1 MDFAGEVVHAP
12 AGHALA
18 PGTRVYGSAPGAFAE
33 WVAVPVGAAAGLR
46 RVPRGWSAAEACAVG
61 ASGAV
66 SLGTWRRGGTVRKG
80 EWVLVTG
87 ATGGLGV
94 YAVQIAARYYGARVI
109 GLVGP
114 QGAAEKEELLM
125 ASGCEAVVR
134 YDLPHWEDSVR
145 EIAGGEGVH
154 MVYDGVGMVESCL
167 KCCRYGGMVVIV
179 GFAGRDGDIEKI
191 RANRILLKSAGV
203 TGFRFGETARRDP
216 GKARQILL
224 EFDGLVNQGM
234 ITPIVYKPEKEYR
247 GVEDIPRA
255 LLDLQAKKVWGR
267 SVITIADE
275 SDRSRL

>member
-1 MDFAGEVVHAP
+1 MARAP
-12 AGHALA
+12 PGHALA
-18 PGTRVYGSAPGAFAE
+18 PGDRVYGSALGAFAE
-33 WVAVPVGAAAGLR
+33 FVEVPLGAAAGLR
-46 RVPRGWSAAEACAVG
+46 RVPRAWSAAEACAVG

-66 SLGTWRRGGTVRKG
+66 SLGAWRRGGTVRAG
-80 EWVLVTG
+80 GWVLVTG

-94 YAVQIAARYYGARVI
+94 YAVQIAARYFGARVI

-114 QGAAEKEELLM
+114 QGAAEKETLLR

-134 YDLPHWEDSVR
+134 YDLPQWEERVR

-203 TGFRFGETARRDP
+203 TGFRFGETSRRDP
-216 GKARQILL
+216 EKAMQIFS
-224 EFDGLVNQGM
+224 EFDDMVNKGM
-234 ITPIVYKPEKEYR
+234 ITPVVYKPEKAYR